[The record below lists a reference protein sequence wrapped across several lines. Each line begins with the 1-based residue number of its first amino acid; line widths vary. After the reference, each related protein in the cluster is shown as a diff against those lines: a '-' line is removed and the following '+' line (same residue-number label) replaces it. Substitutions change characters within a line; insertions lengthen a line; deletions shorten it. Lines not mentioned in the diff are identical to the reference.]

1 MSLETREQL
10 EKFLLKIYDNDPYL
24 QELVELLKLAGN
36 KKDISELRSLL
47 SLTKENYDEDNVLG
61 SSFQEMSR
69 VEFDEVGKYFDLYV
83 VEHIQN
89 IPHTN
94 KYQCKINNDIVEIPR
109 EKYLPMRE
117 ETIKR
122 IEEKLKE
129 KLDTFVGE
137 NGCYVIHCYNTYF
150 DIFTLTKNNVV
161 FDLLEDNASKLDYLL
176 K

>member
-1 MSLETREQL
+1 MALETREQL

-47 SLTKENYDEDNVLG
+47 SLTKENYDVDNVLG

-69 VEFDEVGKYFDLYV
+69 VGFDEVGKYFDLYV

-89 IPHTN
+89 IPNTN
-94 KYQCKINNDIVEIPR
+94 KYQCRIHNDIVEIPR

-117 ETIKR
+117 DTIKR